1 MKFLV
6 ILICLIINYL
16 WLKDFDRFDDSW
28 FFRFRCQMADLST
41 KISRHPSPRWVLG
54 ASLTYLIPLF
64 ALGIILYLVAGQFY
78 GLPTML
84 VHILVLLVAFDR
96 IQPGK
101 LAREFLEQWKAGDI
115 EGCMLYLKQELA
127 MPEELKIDDEEALSD
142 YFSKQLVYRS
152 FEKMFVMFFWYIF
165 SGPIGILFCYISYQ
179 LRDLQIDS
187 TARRQAEER
196 EYGQQ
201 EVEIKL
207 TTNVIW
213 LLEWVPMRLLA
224 ITFSLTGNFVHC
236 FENLKKSFWSA
247 RVETSSA
254 DLLYGYA
261 SCALSGMVDPDMP
274 EADEEANPK
283 TRARLQKVIRI
294 QALLA
299 LLERSQAV
307 WLILLALFTVYA

>member
-28 FFRFRCQMADLST
+28 FFRFRCQMANLST
-41 KISRHPSPRWVLG
+41 KISRHPSTRWVLG
-54 ASLTYLIPLF
+54 TSLAYLIPLF
-64 ALGIILYLVAGQFY
+64 ALGVILYLVAGQLY

-101 LAREFLEQWKAGDI
+101 LAREFLEKWKAEDI
-115 EGCMLYLKQELA
+115 QACMLYLKQELA
-127 MPEELKIDDEEALSD
+127 MPEALKIDDEEALSE

-152 FEKMFVMFFWYIF
+152 FEKMFVMFFWYIVG
-165 SGPIGILFCYISYQ
+165 GPIGIIFCYVSYQ
-179 LRDLQIDS
+179 LRDLQIES
-187 TARRQAEER
+187 VARKKADER
-196 EYGQQ
+196 ECEQ
-201 EVEIKL
+201 EAEITL
-207 TTNVIW
+207 ITNLIW
-213 LLEWVPMRLLA
+213 LLEWMPMRLLA
-224 ITFSLTGNFVHC
+224 ITFSLIGNFVRC

-247 RVETSSA
+247 GVETSSV

-261 SCALSGMVDPDMP
+261 SCALSGMVGPDMP
-274 EADEEANPK
+274 EADAGGNSKNRE
-283 TRARLQKVIRI
+283 RLQKVARI

-307 WLILLALFTVYA
+307 WLILLAIFTVYA

>member
-28 FFRFRCQMADLST
+28 FFRFRCQMANLST
-41 KISRHPSPRWVLG
+41 KISRHPSTRWVLG
-54 ASLTYLIPLF
+54 TSLAYLIPLF
-64 ALGIILYLVAGQFY
+64 ALGVILYLVAGQLY

-101 LAREFLEQWKAGDI
+101 LAREFLEKWKAEDI
-115 EGCMLYLKQELA
+115 QACMLYLKQELA
-127 MPEELKIDDEEALSD
+127 MPEALKIDDEEALSE

-152 FEKMFVMFFWYIF
+152 FEKMFVMFFWYIVG
-165 SGPIGILFCYISYQ
+165 GPIGIIFCYVSYQ
-179 LRDLQIDS
+179 LRDLQVES
-187 TARRQAEER
+187 VARKKADER
-196 EYGQQ
+196 ECEQ
-201 EVEIKL
+201 EAESTLI
-207 TTNVIW
+207 TNLIW
-213 LLEWVPMRLLA
+213 LLEWMPMRLLA
-224 ITFSLTGNFVHC
+224 ITFSLIGNFVRC

-247 RVETSSA
+247 GVETSSV

-261 SCALSGMVDPDMP
+261 SCALSGMVGPDIP
-274 EADEEANPK
+274 EADAGGNSK
-283 TRARLQKVIRI
+283 TRERLQKVARI

-307 WLILLALFTVYA
+307 WLILLAIFTVYG

>member
-28 FFRFRCQMADLST
+28 FFRFRCQMVDLST
-41 KISRHPSPRWVLG
+41 KISRKPSARWVLG
-54 ASLTYLIPLF
+54 TGFTYLFPLF
-64 ALGIILYLVAGQFY
+64 VLGTVLYLVAGQFY
-78 GLPTML
+78 DLPTMG

-101 LAREFLEQWKAGDI
+101 LAREFLEKWKAGDI
-115 EGCMLYLKQELA
+115 EACKLYLKQELA
-127 MPEELKIDDEEALSD
+127 MPEALKIDDEESLSD

-152 FEKMFVMFFWYIF
+152 FEKMFVMFFWYIIG
-165 SGPIGILFCYISYQ
+165 GPIGILICYISYQ
-179 LRDLQIDS
+179 LRDLNIEPE
-187 TARRQAEER
+187 ARGKTDQR
-196 EYGQQ
+196 EYEQQQ
-201 EVEIKL
+201 EEIKL
-207 TTNVIW
+207 ISNVIW
-213 LLEWVPMRLLA
+213 LLEWAPMRLLA
-224 ITFSLTGNFVHC
+224 ITFSLTGNFVRC

-247 RVETSSA
+247 DVETSSA

-261 SCALSGMVDPDMP
+261 SCALSGMVDSDTPA
-274 EADEEANPK
+274 ADDGEKPK
-283 TRARLQKVIRI
+283 TRERLQKVARI

-307 WLILLALFTVYA
+307 WLIMLAIFTVYA

>member
-28 FFRFRCQMADLST
+28 FFRFRCQMANLST
-41 KISRHPSPRWVLG
+41 KISRHPSTRWVLG
-54 ASLTYLIPLF
+54 TSLVYLIPLF
-64 ALGIILYLVAGQFY
+64 ALGVILYLVAGQLY

-101 LAREFLEQWKAGDI
+101 LAREFLEKWKAEDI
-115 EGCMLYLKQELA
+115 QACMLYLKQELA
-127 MPEELKIDDEEALSD
+127 MPEALKIDDEEALSE

-152 FEKMFVMFFWYIF
+152 FEKMFVMFFWYIVG
-165 SGPIGILFCYISYQ
+165 GPIGIIFCYVSYQ
-179 LRDLQIDS
+179 LRDLQIES
-187 TARRQAEER
+187 VARKKADER
-196 EYGQQ
+196 ECEQ
-201 EVEIKL
+201 EAEITL
-207 TTNVIW
+207 ITNLIW
-213 LLEWVPMRLLA
+213 LLEWMPMRLLA
-224 ITFSLTGNFVHC
+224 ITFSLIGNFVRC

-247 RVETSSA
+247 GVETSSV

-261 SCALSGMVDPDMP
+261 SCALSGMVGPDMP
-274 EADEEANPK
+274 EADAGGNSK
-283 TRARLQKVIRI
+283 TRERLQKVARI

-307 WLILLALFTVYA
+307 WLILLAIFTVYA

>member
-28 FFRFRCQMADLST
+28 FFRFRCQMANLST
-41 KISRHPSPRWVLG
+41 KISRHPSTRWVLG
-54 ASLTYLIPLF
+54 TSLTYLIPLF
-64 ALGIILYLVAGQFY
+64 ALGVILYLVAGQLY

-101 LAREFLEQWKAGDI
+101 LAREFLEKWKAEDI
-115 EGCMLYLKQELA
+115 QACMLYLKQELA
-127 MPEELKIDDEEALSD
+127 MPEALKIDDEEALSE

-152 FEKMFVMFFWYIF
+152 FEKMFVMFFWYIVG
-165 SGPIGILFCYISYQ
+165 GPIGIIFCYVSYQ
-179 LRDLQIDS
+179 LRDLQIES
-187 TARRQAEER
+187 VARKKADER
-196 EYGQQ
+196 ECEQ
-201 EVEIKL
+201 EAEITL
-207 TTNVIW
+207 ITNLIW
-213 LLEWVPMRLLA
+213 LLEWMPMRLLA
-224 ITFSLTGNFVHC
+224 ITFSLIGNFVRC

-247 RVETSSA
+247 GVETSSV

-261 SCALSGMVDPDMP
+261 SCALSGMVGPDMP
-274 EADEEANPK
+274 EADAGGNAK
-283 TRARLQKVIRI
+283 TRERLQKVARI

-307 WLILLALFTVYA
+307 WLILLAIFTVYA

>member
-28 FFRFRCQMADLST
+28 FFRFRCQMANLST
-41 KISRHPSPRWVLG
+41 KISRHPSTRWVLG
-54 ASLTYLIPLF
+54 TSLAYLIPLF
-64 ALGIILYLVAGQFY
+64 ALGVILYLVAGQLY
-78 GLPTML
+78 GLPPML

-101 LAREFLEQWKAGDI
+101 LAREFLEKWKAEDI
-115 EGCMLYLKQELA
+115 QACMLYLKQELA
-127 MPEELKIDDEEALSD
+127 MPEALKIDDEEALSE

-152 FEKMFVMFFWYIF
+152 FEKMFVMFFWYIVG
-165 SGPIGILFCYISYQ
+165 GPIGIIFCYVSYQ
-179 LRDLQIDS
+179 LRDLQIES
-187 TARRQAEER
+187 VARKKADER
-196 EYGQQ
+196 ECEQ
-201 EVEIKL
+201 EAEITL
-207 TTNVIW
+207 ITNLIW
-213 LLEWVPMRLLA
+213 LLEWMPMRLLA
-224 ITFSLTGNFVHC
+224 ITFSLIGNFVRC

-247 RVETSSA
+247 GVETSSV

-261 SCALSGMVDPDMP
+261 SCALSGMVGPDMP
-274 EADEEANPK
+274 EADAGGNSK
-283 TRARLQKVIRI
+283 TRERLQKVARI

-307 WLILLALFTVYA
+307 WLILLAIFTVYA

>member
-28 FFRFRCQMADLST
+28 FFRFRCQMANLST
-41 KISRHPSPRWVLG
+41 KISRHPSTRWVLG
-54 ASLTYLIPLF
+54 TSLTYLIPLF
-64 ALGIILYLVAGQFY
+64 ALGVILYLVAGQLY

-84 VHILVLLVAFDR
+84 VHVLVLLVAFDR

-101 LAREFLEQWKAGDI
+101 LAREFLEKWKAEDI
-115 EGCMLYLKQELA
+115 QACMLYLKQELA
-127 MPEELKIDDEEALSD
+127 MPEALKIDDEEALSE

-152 FEKMFVMFFWYIF
+152 FEKMFVMFFWYIVG
-165 SGPIGILFCYISYQ
+165 GPIGIIFCYVSYQ
-179 LRDLQIDS
+179 LRDLQIES
-187 TARRQAEER
+187 VARKKADER
-196 EYGQQ
+196 ECEQ
-201 EVEIKL
+201 EAEITL
-207 TTNVIW
+207 ITNLIW
-213 LLEWVPMRLLA
+213 LLEWMPMRLLA
-224 ITFSLTGNFVHC
+224 ITFSLIGNFVRC

-247 RVETSSA
+247 GVETSSV

-261 SCALSGMVDPDMP
+261 SCALSGMVGPDMP
-274 EADEEANPK
+274 EADAGGNSK
-283 TRARLQKVIRI
+283 TRERLQKVARI

-307 WLILLALFTVYA
+307 WLILLAIFTVYA

>member
-28 FFRFRCQMADLST
+28 FFRFRCQMANLST
-41 KISRHPSPRWVLG
+41 KISRHPSTRWVLG
-54 ASLTYLIPLF
+54 TSLTYLIPLF
-64 ALGIILYLVAGQFY
+64 ALGVILYLVAGQLY

-101 LAREFLEQWKAGDI
+101 LAREFLEKWKAEDI
-115 EGCMLYLKQELA
+115 QACMLYLKQELA
-127 MPEELKIDDEEALSD
+127 MPEALKIDDEEALSE

-152 FEKMFVMFFWYIF
+152 FEKMFVMFFWYIVG
-165 SGPIGILFCYISYQ
+165 GPIGIIFCYVSYQ
-179 LRDLQIDS
+179 LRDLQKES
-187 TARRQAEER
+187 AARQKADER
-196 EYGQQ
+196 ECEQ
-201 EVEIKL
+201 EAEITL
-207 TTNVIW
+207 ITNLIW
-213 LLEWVPMRLLA
+213 LLEWMPMRLLA
-224 ITFSLTGNFVHC
+224 ITFSLIGNFVRC

-247 RVETSSA
+247 GVETSSV

-261 SCALSGMVDPDMP
+261 SCALSGMVGPDMP
-274 EADEEANPK
+274 EADAGGNSK
-283 TRARLQKVIRI
+283 TRERLQKVARI

-307 WLILLALFTVYA
+307 WLILLAIFTVYA

>member
-41 KISRHPSPRWVLG
+41 KISRHPSARWVLG
-54 ASLTYLIPLF
+54 AGFTYLIPLF

-101 LAREFLEQWKAGDI
+101 LAREFLEKWKAGDI
-115 EGCMLYLKQELA
+115 EACMLYLKQELA
-127 MPEELKIDDEEALSD
+127 MPEDLKIDDEEALSD

-179 LRDLQIDS
+179 LRDLQIES
-187 TARRQAEER
+187 TARRQADER

-201 EVEIKL
+201 EAEIKL

-247 RVETSSA
+247 RAEISSA

-261 SCALSGMVDPDMP
+261 SCALFGMVDPDMP

-283 TRARLQKVIRI
+283 TRERLQRVIRI

-307 WLILLALFTVYA
+307 WLILLAMFTVYA

>member
-41 KISRHPSPRWVLG
+41 RISRKPFARWVLG
-54 ASLTYLIPLF
+54 AGFTYLLPLF
-64 ALGIILYLVAGQFY
+64 ALGTVLYLVAGQFY
-78 GLPTML
+78 DLPTMG

-101 LAREFLEQWKAGDI
+101 LAREFLEKWKAGDI
-115 EGCMLYLKQELA
+115 EACSLYLKQELA
-127 MPEELKIDDEEALSD
+127 MPEALKIDDEESLSE

-152 FEKMFVMFFWYIF
+152 FEKMFVMFFWYII
-165 SGPIGILFCYISYQ
+165 SGPIGILICYISYQ
-179 LRDLQIDS
+179 LRDLKIEPAGGKKTD
-187 TARRQAEER
+187 ER
-196 EYGQQ
+196 EYEQQ
-201 EVEIKL
+201 EEEIKFISK
-207 TTNVIW
+207 VIW
-213 LLEWVPMRLLA
+213 LLEWAPMRLLA
-224 ITFSLTGNFVHC
+224 ITFSLTGNFVRC

-247 RVETSSA
+247 DVEASSA

-261 SCALSGMVDPDMP
+261 NCALSGMVEP
-274 EADEEANPK
+274 EPPAVENGEK
-283 TRARLQKVIRI
+283 SKIRERLQKVARI

-307 WLILLALFTVYA
+307 WLIMLAIFTVYA

>member
-28 FFRFRCQMADLST
+28 FFRFRCQMANLST
-41 KISRHPSPRWVLG
+41 KISRHPSTRWVLG
-54 ASLTYLIPLF
+54 TSLAYLIPLF
-64 ALGIILYLVAGQFY
+64 ALGVILYLVAGQLY

-101 LAREFLEQWKAGDI
+101 LAREFLEKWKAEDI
-115 EGCMLYLKQELA
+115 QACMLYLKQELA
-127 MPEELKIDDEEALSD
+127 MPEALKIDDEEALSE

-152 FEKMFVMFFWYIF
+152 FEKMFVMFFWYLVG
-165 SGPIGILFCYISYQ
+165 GPIGIIFCYVSYQ
-179 LRDLQIDS
+179 LRDLQIES
-187 TARRQAEER
+187 VARKKADER
-196 EYGQQ
+196 ECEQ
-201 EVEIKL
+201 EAEITL
-207 TTNVIW
+207 ITNLIW
-213 LLEWVPMRLLA
+213 LLEWMPMRLLA
-224 ITFSLTGNFVHC
+224 ITFSLIGNFVRC

-247 RVETSSA
+247 GVETSSV

-261 SCALSGMVDPDMP
+261 SCALSGMVGPDMP
-274 EADEEANPK
+274 EADAGGNSK
-283 TRARLQKVIRI
+283 TRERLQKVARI

-307 WLILLALFTVYA
+307 WLILLAIFTVYA

>member
-28 FFRFRCQMADLST
+28 FFRFRCQMAVLST
-41 KISRHPSPRWVLG
+41 KISKSLAARWILG
-54 ASLTYLIPLF
+54 TGFTYLIPLF
-64 ALGIILYLVAGQFY
+64 ALGIILYLVADQFY
-78 GLPTML
+78 GLPTMG

-101 LAREFLEQWKAGDI
+101 LAKVFLEKWNAGDI
-115 EGCMLYLKQELA
+115 DACVLYLKQELA
-127 MPEELKIDDEEALSD
+127 LSETEKINDEESLSN
-142 YFSKQLVYRS
+142 YFGKQLVYRS
-152 FEKMFVMFFWYIF
+152 FERMFVMFFWYMV

-179 LRDLQIDS
+179 LRDIQPEP
-187 TARRQAEER
+187 AEEQEADALR
-196 EYGQQ
+196 YQQ
-201 EVEIKL
+201 QAAETKL
-207 TTNVIW
+207 NAKVIW
-213 LLEWVPMRLLA
+213 LLEWIPIRLVA

-236 FENLKKSFWSA
+236 FENLKKSFWDVSMD
-247 RVETSSA
+247 TSSA

-261 SCALSGMVDPDMP
+261 SCALSGMVDSDT
-274 EADEEANPK
+274 AEEDSKVNPK
-283 TRARLQKVIRI
+283 TRDRLQKAARI

-307 WLILLALFTVYA
+307 WLIVLAIFTVYG

>member
-28 FFRFRCQMADLST
+28 FFRFRCQMANLST
-41 KISRHPSPRWVLG
+41 KISRHPSTRWVLG
-54 ASLTYLIPLF
+54 TSLAYLIPLF
-64 ALGIILYLVAGQFY
+64 ALGVILYLVAGQLY

-101 LAREFLEQWKAGDI
+101 LAREFLEKWKAEDI
-115 EGCMLYLKQELA
+115 QACMLYLKQELA
-127 MPEELKIDDEEALSD
+127 MPEALKIDDEEALSE

-152 FEKMFVMFFWYIF
+152 FEKMFVMFFWYIVG
-165 SGPIGILFCYISYQ
+165 GPIGIIFCYVSYQ
-179 LRDLQIDS
+179 LRDLQIES
-187 TARRQAEER
+187 VARKKADER
-196 EYGQQ
+196 ECEQ
-201 EVEIKL
+201 EAEITL
-207 TTNVIW
+207 ITNVIW
-213 LLEWVPMRLLA
+213 LLEWMPMRLLA
-224 ITFSLTGNFVHC
+224 ITFSLIGNFVRC

-247 RVETSSA
+247 GVETSSV

-261 SCALSGMVDPDMP
+261 SCALSGMVGPDMP
-274 EADEEANPK
+274 EADAGGNSK
-283 TRARLQKVIRI
+283 TRERLQKVARI

-307 WLILLALFTVYA
+307 WLILLAIFTVYA

>member
-28 FFRFRCQMADLST
+28 FFRFRCQMANLST
-41 KISRHPSPRWVLG
+41 KISRHPSTRWVLG
-54 ASLTYLIPLF
+54 TSLAYLIPLF
-64 ALGIILYLVAGQFY
+64 ALGVILYLVAGQLY

-101 LAREFLEQWKAGDI
+101 LAREFLEKWKAEDI
-115 EGCMLYLKQELA
+115 QACMLYLKQELA
-127 MPEELKIDDEEALSD
+127 MPEALKIDDEEALSE

-152 FEKMFVMFFWYIF
+152 FEKMFVMFFWYIVG
-165 SGPIGILFCYISYQ
+165 GPIGIIFCYVSYQ
-179 LRDLQIDS
+179 LRDLQIES
-187 TARRQAEER
+187 VARKKADER
-196 EYGQQ
+196 ECEQ
-201 EVEIKL
+201 EAEITL
-207 TTNVIW
+207 ITNLIW
-213 LLEWVPMRLLA
+213 LLEWMPMRLLA
-224 ITFSLTGNFVHC
+224 ITFSLIGNFVRC

-247 RVETSSA
+247 GVETSSV

-261 SCALSGMVDPDMP
+261 SCALSGMVGPDMP
-274 EADEEANPK
+274 EADAGGNAK
-283 TRARLQKVIRI
+283 TRERLQKVARI

-307 WLILLALFTVYA
+307 WLILLAIFTVYA

>member
-28 FFRFRCQMADLST
+28 FFRFRCQMANLST
-41 KISRHPSPRWVLG
+41 KISRHPSTRWVLG
-54 ASLTYLIPLF
+54 TSLTYLIPLF
-64 ALGIILYLVAGQFY
+64 TLGVILYLVAGQLY

-84 VHILVLLVAFDR
+84 VHVLVLLVAFDR

-101 LAREFLEQWKAGDI
+101 LAREFLEKWKAEDI
-115 EGCMLYLKQELA
+115 QACMLYLKQELA
-127 MPEELKIDDEEALSD
+127 MPEALKIDDEEALSE

-152 FEKMFVMFFWYIF
+152 FEKMFVMFFWYLVG
-165 SGPIGILFCYISYQ
+165 GPIGIIFCYVSYQ
-179 LRDLQIDS
+179 LRDLQIES
-187 TARRQAEER
+187 VARKKADER
-196 EYGQQ
+196 ECEQ
-201 EVEIKL
+201 EAEITL
-207 TTNVIW
+207 ITNLIW
-213 LLEWVPMRLLA
+213 LLEWMPMRLLA
-224 ITFSLTGNFVHC
+224 ITFSLIGNFVRC

-247 RVETSSA
+247 GVETSSV

-261 SCALSGMVDPDMP
+261 SCALSGMVGPDMP
-274 EADEEANPK
+274 EADAGGNSK
-283 TRARLQKVIRI
+283 TRERLQKVARI

-307 WLILLALFTVYA
+307 WLILLAIFTVYA

>member
-28 FFRFRCQMADLST
+28 FFRFRCQMANLST
-41 KISRHPSPRWVLG
+41 KISRHPSTRWVLG
-54 ASLTYLIPLF
+54 TSLAYLIPLF
-64 ALGIILYLVAGQFY
+64 ALGVILYLVAGQLY

-101 LAREFLEQWKAGDI
+101 LAREFLEKWKAEDI
-115 EGCMLYLKQELA
+115 QACMLYLKQELA
-127 MPEELKIDDEEALSD
+127 MPEALKIDDEEALSE

-152 FEKMFVMFFWYIF
+152 FEKMFVMFFWYIVG
-165 SGPIGILFCYISYQ
+165 GPIGIIFCYVSYQ
-179 LRDLQIDS
+179 LRDLQIES
-187 TARRQAEER
+187 VARKKADER
-196 EYGQQ
+196 ECEQ
-201 EVEIKL
+201 EAEITL
-207 TTNVIW
+207 ITNLIW
-213 LLEWVPMRLLA
+213 LLEWMPMRLLA
-224 ITFSLTGNFVHC
+224 ITFSLIGNFVRC

-247 RVETSSA
+247 GVETSSV

-261 SCALSGMVDPDMP
+261 SCALSGMVGPDMP
-274 EADEEANPK
+274 EADAGGNSK
-283 TRARLQKVIRI
+283 TRERLQKVARI

-307 WLILLALFTVYA
+307 WLILLAIFTVYA

>member
-28 FFRFRCQMADLST
+28 FFRFRCQMANLST
-41 KISRHPSPRWVLG
+41 KISRHPSTRRVLG
-54 ASLTYLIPLF
+54 TSLAYLIPLF
-64 ALGIILYLVAGQFY
+64 ALGVILYLVAGQLY

-101 LAREFLEQWKAGDI
+101 LAREFLEKWKAEDI
-115 EGCMLYLKQELA
+115 QACMLYLKQELA
-127 MPEELKIDDEEALSD
+127 MPEALKIDDEEALSE

-152 FEKMFVMFFWYIF
+152 FEKMFVMFFWYIVG
-165 SGPIGILFCYISYQ
+165 GPIGIIFCYVSYQ
-179 LRDLQIDS
+179 LRDLQIES
-187 TARRQAEER
+187 VARKKADER
-196 EYGQQ
+196 ECEQ
-201 EVEIKL
+201 EAEITL
-207 TTNVIW
+207 ITNLIW
-213 LLEWVPMRLLA
+213 LLEWMPMRLLA
-224 ITFSLTGNFVHC
+224 ITFSLIGNFVRC

-247 RVETSSA
+247 GVETSSV

-261 SCALSGMVDPDMP
+261 SCALSGMVGPDMP
-274 EADEEANPK
+274 EADAGGNSK
-283 TRARLQKVIRI
+283 TRERLQKVARI

-307 WLILLALFTVYA
+307 WLILLAIFTVYA

>member
-28 FFRFRCQMADLST
+28 FFRFRCQMANLST
-41 KISRHPSPRWVLG
+41 KISRHPSTRWVLG
-54 ASLTYLIPLF
+54 TSLAYLIPLF
-64 ALGIILYLVAGQFY
+64 ALGVILYLVAGQLY

-101 LAREFLEQWKAGDI
+101 LAREFLEKWKAEDI
-115 EGCMLYLKQELA
+115 QACMLYLKQELA
-127 MPEELKIDDEEALSD
+127 MPEALKIDDEEALSE

-152 FEKMFVMFFWYIF
+152 FEKMFVMFFWYIVG
-165 SGPIGILFCYISYQ
+165 GPIGIIFCYVSYQ
-179 LRDLQIDS
+179 LRDLQIES
-187 TARRQAEER
+187 VARKKADER
-196 EYGQQ
+196 ECEQ
-201 EVEIKL
+201 EAEITL
-207 TTNVIW
+207 ITNLIW
-213 LLEWVPMRLLA
+213 LLEWMPMRLLA
-224 ITFSLTGNFVHC
+224 ITFSLIGNFVRC

-247 RVETSSA
+247 GVETSSV

-261 SCALSGMVDPDMP
+261 SCALSGMVGPDMP
-274 EADEEANPK
+274 EADAGGNSK
-283 TRARLQKVIRI
+283 TRERLQKVARI

-307 WLILLALFTVYA
+307 WLILLAIFTVYG

>member
-28 FFRFRCQMADLST
+28 FFRFRCQMANLST
-41 KISRHPSPRWVLG
+41 KISRHPSTRWVLG
-54 ASLTYLIPLF
+54 TSLAYLIPLF
-64 ALGIILYLVAGQFY
+64 ALGVILYLVAGQLY

-101 LAREFLEQWKAGDI
+101 LAREFLEKWKAEDI
-115 EGCMLYLKQELA
+115 QACMLYLKQELA
-127 MPEELKIDDEEALSD
+127 MPEALKIDDEEALSE

-152 FEKMFVMFFWYIF
+152 FEKMFVMFFWYIVG
-165 SGPIGILFCYISYQ
+165 GPIGIIFCYVSYQ
-179 LRDLQIDS
+179 PRDLQIES
-187 TARRQAEER
+187 VARKKADER
-196 EYGQQ
+196 ECEQ
-201 EVEIKL
+201 EAEITL
-207 TTNVIW
+207 ITNLIW
-213 LLEWVPMRLLA
+213 LLEWMPMRLLA
-224 ITFSLTGNFVHC
+224 ITFSLIGNFVRC

-247 RVETSSA
+247 GVETSSV

-261 SCALSGMVDPDMP
+261 SCALSGMVGPDMP
-274 EADEEANPK
+274 EADAGGNSK
-283 TRARLQKVIRI
+283 TRERLQKVARI

-307 WLILLALFTVYA
+307 WLILLAIFTVYG

>member
-28 FFRFRCQMADLST
+28 FFRFRCQMANLST
-41 KISRHPSPRWVLG
+41 KISRHPSTRWVLG
-54 ASLTYLIPLF
+54 TSLAYLIPLF
-64 ALGIILYLVAGQFY
+64 TLGVILYLVAGQLY

-101 LAREFLEQWKAGDI
+101 LAREFLEKWKAEDI
-115 EGCMLYLKQELA
+115 QACMLYLKQELA
-127 MPEELKIDDEEALSD
+127 MPEALKIDDEEALSE

-152 FEKMFVMFFWYIF
+152 FEKMFVMFFWYIVG
-165 SGPIGILFCYISYQ
+165 GPIGIIFCYVSYQ
-179 LRDLQIDS
+179 LRDLQIES
-187 TARRQAEER
+187 VARKKADER
-196 EYGQQ
+196 ECEQ
-201 EVEIKL
+201 EAEITL
-207 TTNVIW
+207 ITNLIW
-213 LLEWVPMRLLA
+213 LLEWMPMRLLA
-224 ITFSLTGNFVHC
+224 ITFSLIGNFVRC

-247 RVETSSA
+247 GVETSSV

-261 SCALSGMVDPDMP
+261 SCALSGMVGPDMP
-274 EADEEANPK
+274 EADAGGNSK
-283 TRARLQKVIRI
+283 TRERLQKVARI

-307 WLILLALFTVYA
+307 WLILLAIFTVYA

>member
-28 FFRFRCQMADLST
+28 FFRFRCQMANLST
-41 KISRHPSPRWVLG
+41 KISRHPSTRWVLG
-54 ASLTYLIPLF
+54 TSLTYLIPLF
-64 ALGIILYLVAGQFY
+64 ALGVILYLVAGQLY

-101 LAREFLEQWKAGDI
+101 LAREFLEKWKAEDI
-115 EGCMLYLKQELA
+115 QACMLYLKQELA
-127 MPEELKIDDEEALSD
+127 MPEALKIDDEEALSE

-152 FEKMFVMFFWYIF
+152 FEKMFVMFFWYIVG
-165 SGPIGILFCYISYQ
+165 GPIGIIFCYVSYQ
-179 LRDLQIDS
+179 LRDLQIES
-187 TARRQAEER
+187 VARKKADER
-196 EYGQQ
+196 ECEQ
-201 EVEIKL
+201 EAEITL
-207 TTNVIW
+207 ITNLIW
-213 LLEWVPMRLLA
+213 LLEWMPMRLLA
-224 ITFSLTGNFVHC
+224 ITFSLIGNFVRC

-247 RVETSSA
+247 GVETSSV

-261 SCALSGMVDPDMP
+261 SCALSGMVGPDMP
-274 EADEEANPK
+274 EADAGGNSK
-283 TRARLQKVIRI
+283 TRERLQKVARI

-307 WLILLALFTVYA
+307 WLILLAIFTVYA